1 MTCMTQD
8 VLLTIS
14 GLHDM
19 VFADPEENEE
29 NEPIE
34 VITPASYYWKNGKH
48 YILYDEVME
57 GIPGVV
63 KNKIKITGEDSMEI
77 MKSGITNAHMVFEKN
92 QMNVTYYDTPY
103 GQLHVGIHTRKLD
116 VNVDDERIDIAVE
129 YGLDVNHEA
138 TADCRIAMSIRPK
151 AQRKQFQEN
160 KTKRVNDSISSESFT
175 LFCYLFRSLA
185 QNPFFLGGVSRE
197 PLTPFTAVM

>member
-1 MTCMTQD
+1 MTQD

-19 VFADPEENEE
+19 AFANPEENEE

-77 MKSGITNAHMVFEKN
+77 MKSGITN
-92 QMNVTYYDTPY
+92 VTYYDTPY

-151 AQRKQFQEN
+151 AQAEEA
-160 KTKRVNDSISSESFT
+160 IS
-175 LFCYLFRSLA
+175 
-185 QNPFFLGGVSRE
+185 GK
-197 PLTPFTAVM
+197 

>member
-1 MTCMTQD
+1 MTQD

-57 GIPGVV
+57 GIPG
-63 KNKIKITGEDSMEI
+63 EI

-151 AQRKQFQEN
+151 AQAEEA
-160 KTKRVNDSISSESFT
+160 IS
-175 LFCYLFRSLA
+175 
-185 QNPFFLGGVSRE
+185 GK
-197 PLTPFTAVM
+197 

>member
-1 MTCMTQD
+1 MTQD

-129 YGLDVNHEA
+129 YGLDVNHE
-138 TADCRIAMSIRPK
+138 DRKHR
-151 AQRKQFQEN
+151 QRKQFQEN

>member
-1 MTCMTQD
+1 MTQD

-63 KNKIKITGEDSMEI
+63 KNEI

-151 AQRKQFQEN
+151 AQAEEA
-160 KTKRVNDSISSESFT
+160 IS
-175 LFCYLFRSLA
+175 
-185 QNPFFLGGVSRE
+185 GK
-197 PLTPFTAVM
+197 

>member
-1 MTCMTQD
+1 MTQD

-151 AQRKQFQEN
+151 AQAEEAISGN

>member
-1 MTCMTQD
+1 MTQD

-19 VFADPEENEE
+19 AFADPEENEE

-138 TADCRIAMSIRPK
+138 TADCRIAMSIR
-151 AQRKQFQEN
+151 QRKQFQEN